1 MTSAPAGVEP
11 NGLAAVLLRG
21 NGWRPSSGPRRTQVA
36 LARRLAAHGFT
47 AVRFSYAG
55 VAESGGES
63 SGVFRLDRPHVDD
76 LGAVVAWVREAGLRP
91 VLVGNCFGARTA
103 VAWAADAVATAGS
116 DAAEAVAGVALLV
129 PPVYDF
135 EVVRRRDRRP
145 LRRLVRRAT
154 PRRAWA
160 VLRDRRRRA
169 ALARTGSA
177 LAQLTTARVRDRNG
191 DDAVW
196 LSRHLVVASQT

>member
-1 MTSAPAGVEP
+1 M
-11 NGLAAVLLRG
+11 
-21 NGWRPSSGPRRTQVA
+21 
-36 LARRLAAHGFT
+36 
-47 AVRFSYAG
+47 
-55 VAESGGES
+55 
-63 SGVFRLDRPHVDD
+63 FRLDRPHVDD

-103 VAWAADAVATAGS
+103 VAWAADAVTAAGS

-169 ALARTGSA
+169 ALARTGAPWRSSPPHA
-177 LAQLTTARVRDRNG
+177 SGTATATTRSG
-191 DDAVW
+191 
-196 LSRHLVVASQT
+196 